1 MNRYHSTPWGCE
13 RPREVVAYLTG
24 CPKPECC
31 PPPCPPPPP
40 PCCGPT
46 GPTGPM
52 GATGPT
58 GPQGIPGPDGATGP
72 TGPQGYPG
80 PDGTTGPTGPTGA
93 TGATG
98 ATGPTGPTGATGP
111 TGPTGATGVT
121 GPTGPTGATGPTG
134 PTGPSG
140 DAGAAGTP
148 ATLSVGTV
156 TTGNPGTDAQVVNSG
171 TEQNAVFDFTI
182 PKGDTGQAPPVS
194 LLSAYS
200 TPVQNGTD
208 GSPLIFDKTGLSYGS
223 DISHTPGSTT
233 FTINTP
239 GVYAVAFQ
247 GSFSPADGSTFP
259 QNVGVSLTQNG
270 TVVPGATSQ
279 YIFHTSAQTA
289 ALAFSTPVAVPSA
302 PAQLEVEGDGG
313 NYQYGTI
320 GLSIYRLGDI
330 PDSN

>member
-1 MNRYHSTPWGCE
+1 M
-13 RPREVVAYLTG
+13 
-24 CPKPECC
+24 
-31 PPPCPPPPP
+31 
-40 PCCGPT
+40 
-46 GPTGPM
+46 
-52 GATGPT
+52 
-58 GPQGIPGPDGATGP
+58 
-72 TGPQGYPG
+72 
-80 PDGTTGPTGPTGA
+80 
-93 TGATG
+93 
-98 ATGPTGPTGATGP
+98 
-111 TGPTGATGVT
+111 T

-233 FTINTP
+233 FTINNP

-247 GSFSPADGSTFP
+247 GSFSPSDGSTFP
-259 QNVGVSLTQNG
+259 QSVGVSLTQNG

>member
-1 MNRYHSTPWGCE
+1 M
-13 RPREVVAYLTG
+13 
-24 CPKPECC
+24 
-31 PPPCPPPPP
+31 
-40 PCCGPT
+40 
-46 GPTGPM
+46 
-52 GATGPT
+52 
-58 GPQGIPGPDGATGP
+58 
-72 TGPQGYPG
+72 
-80 PDGTTGPTGPTGA
+80 
-93 TGATG
+93 
-98 ATGPTGPTGATGP
+98 
-111 TGPTGATGVT
+111 T